1 MARPRKR
8 GMQRRL
14 IMSGRMDISVTQS
27 DNAVGQVKELWDE
40 AAKQRDAAEF
50 LQAWHDLAMKNSSEV
65 RPDMKPILP
74 GKAPRDVQQI
84 TETAITPTAKSLV
97 DQFSQQ
103 CRVEGI
109 RLENQA
115 NNSPAWEMFNRNRMG
130 GKQVS
135 LFKSQFLHGQAFGI
149 ALPAVGRLDGKK
161 TASLDLKSA
170 RRMTAFY
177 RDDFDEYP
185 EFAIDVDVQHNGDG
199 TSDNLIV
206 FYDDTHVHRMSCPEG
221 EPDKIEYIENMPHGM
236 KVTPIQRF
244 GLMNLDGEAYGE
256 VAPYLTLLRRLDQD
270 SADRLVLQRF
280 LSWMVRWGTGIK
292 KPSTPEEQEEAEYW
306 MEHGDLLINESVDA
320 KFGVLAG
327 QPMDGHISAR
337 QSDMQDLAGV
347 SQVPAY
353 RLLGL
358 SDNIGA
364 EAIAAADASLKRK
377 MDEYKSVL
385 GEQMESFMRL
395 GGHAA
400 GNSAIAEDFTSR
412 VLWAVTENIDIQSLS
427 QAISQ
432 LNAEDRGI
440 PFELLWRW
448 VPGWQQSD
456 TQEAIR
462 IRQKLQEERQAQ
474 ALLEAAM
481 SGGGQGGNDTG
492 NSAGRPASSGTGAA
506 G

>member
-1 MARPRKR
+1 MARRR
-8 GMQRRL
+8 GGRARERL
-14 IMSGRMDISVTQS
+14 IMSDRMDKSVTRATG
-27 DNAVGQVKELWDE
+27 AVAQVRELWDE

-50 LQAWHDLAMKNSSEV
+50 LTRWHDLAMQDPREV
-65 RPDMKPILP
+65 DPDMRPILP
-74 GKAPRDVQQI
+74 GKAPTDVAQI
-84 TETAITPTAKSLV
+84 AEMAITPTAKSLV

-109 RLENQA
+109 RLEKA
-115 NNSPAWEMFNRNRMG
+115 TNNSPAWDLFNRNRMG
-130 GKQVS
+130 GKQVP
-135 LFKSQFLHGQAFGI
+135 LFKAQFTHGQAFGI
-149 ALPAVGRLDGKK
+149 ALPAKGRLDDAP

-185 EFAIDVDVQHNGDG
+185 EFGIDVDIQHNDDG
-199 TSDNLIV
+199 TSDNIIV
-206 FYDDTHVHRMSCPEG
+206 FYDDTHVHRMSCPEN
-221 EPDKIEYIENMPHGM
+221 EPDKLEYIDNFPHGM

-244 GLMNLDGEAYGE
+244 GLLTLDGEAHGE

-292 KPSTPEEQEEAEYW
+292 KPKTEEEQAEAEYW
-306 MEHGDLLINESVDA
+306 MEHGDLLINESPDA

-347 SQVPAY
+347 SQVPSY

-377 MDEYKSVL
+377 IDEYKSVL

-400 GNSAIAEDFTSR
+400 GNKEIAQDYTSR

-432 LNAEDRGI
+432 LNADDRGI
-440 PFELLWRW
+440 PFEMLWRW

-456 TQEAIR
+456 TEEAIR
-462 IRQKLQEERQAQ
+462 IRQKVQEEKQAQ
-474 ALLEAAM
+474 AMLEAAM

-492 NSAGRPASSGTGAA
+492 NSSGRPAPSGSGSA